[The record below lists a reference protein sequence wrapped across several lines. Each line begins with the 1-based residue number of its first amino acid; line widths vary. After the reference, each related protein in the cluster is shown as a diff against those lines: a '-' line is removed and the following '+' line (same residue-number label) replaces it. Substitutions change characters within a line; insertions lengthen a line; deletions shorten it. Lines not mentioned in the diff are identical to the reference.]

1 MLSCVDFLAKCIG
14 KILIFIGN
22 IEVDPGVN
30 IASLILIVA
39 AVGLI
44 IGFLLGPGRGV
55 AETYQPR
62 HSYAP
67 KHARKE

>member
-1 MLSCVDFLAKCIG
+1 MLACVDFLAKCIG

-22 IEVDPGVN
+22 LEVDPGVN

-39 AVGLI
+39 AVALI
-44 IGFLLGPGRGV
+44 LGFLLGPGRGV
-55 AETYQPR
+55 VETYQPR